1 MTSINQKKHSLYVK
15 LSEVTGRKIGVI
27 KQYFSNRKFSV
38 LEKADRDF
46 YIRQASLIKQRI
58 QKENT

>member
-1 MTSINQKKHSLYVK
+1 MTSINQTKHVLYVE
-15 LSEVTGRKIGVI
+15 LSKITGRKIGVI

>member
-1 MTSINQKKHSLYVK
+1 MTSINQKKHALYVK

-27 KQYFSNRKFSV
+27 KQFFSNRKFSV